1 MIKIV
6 KKGGKYIT
14 RCGGVETLIAPL
26 ELREVSRKVVKPL
39 KLTRC
44 GLITNIAYK
53 GEEEIRYAS

>member
-26 ELREVSRKVVKPL
+26 ELKEVSRNKVKPL
-39 KLTRC
+39 KNCQC
-44 GLITNIAYK
+44 GFIRNILFN
-53 GEEEIRYAS
+53 GEMEVKLAS